1 MPVMNTIAEIRHAN
15 LLALIDE
22 LGTQDAIAA
31 AVETSPV
38 YISQIVN
45 RYPDSKTGK
54 PRQIGDQLARKL
66 ERCCNKPTG
75 WMDNVHRYAPTISQ
89 VMAVMESMPAWQ
101 QQQTLQV
108 IQALA
113 INTSSPPLQLPPP
126 K

>member
-1 MPVMNTIAEIRHAN
+1 MPAMNTIADIRHEN
-15 LLALIDE
+15 LLTLIEE

-66 ERCCNKPTG
+66 EQRCNKPTG
-75 WMDNVHRYAPTISQ
+75 WMDNVHRYPLPISQ

-113 INTSSPPLQLPPP
+113 VNPTAQPFPS